1 MNGHANITD
10 APVHSLL
17 RRFLQLQETRV
28 ALSNELTSA
37 FDEPHITDAALDRV
51 IQISSLGLL
60 EVKNEVSE
68 IQAELEQRTDE
79 TREEVFCIKEVERVE
94 SRRLEELIK
103 GLQLKRVATLKSGEL
118 DADEKRDM
126 ERAVQESNTK

>member
-1 MNGHANITD
+1 MNGHANITE
-10 APVHSLL
+10 APVLSLL

-37 FDEPHITDAALDRV
+37 FDESHITDAALDRV

-118 DADEKRDM
+118 DEDEKRDM
-126 ERAVQESNTK
+126 ERAVQESHTK